1 MVDSTETGKVR
12 LTLDD
17 VFTLSKSA
25 LMNCGADE
33 ANATEIATQLRMAE
47 HAGAHAHGLFRLPW
61 YTGMLQSGKA
71 NGKAEPR
78 IEKLTSSAVRLH
90 GDNGFAP
97 LALKVGRQP
106 LIEAAR
112 AQGIAVLAMTRIM
125 HIGALW
131 PETSALAEE
140 GLSAI
145 AMTSAKPMVAPA
157 GGTKPFFGTNP
168 LAFAWP
174 RGNKPPMI
182 IDMATAAMARGE
194 IQIAA
199 RDGHTVP
206 DGAGIDP
213 NGKPTND
220 PNEILQGAQLA
231 FGGAK
236 GALMALMV
244 DMMAGPLLGEPY
256 SKEQSRTGATDD
268 GVAAGGEIIIAMD
281 PQRLSSRE
289 NAIAHGEELIAEL
302 LAEDGTRLPGAKR
315 IEARPRTEVEGIE
328 IPVSLHQ
335 TIVEL
340 CGR

>member
-1 MVDSTETGKVR
+1 MAENVK
-12 LTLDD
+12 LTLDE
-17 VFTLSKSA
+17 VFALSKSA
-25 LMNCGADE
+25 LMNCGADD
-33 ANATEIATQLRMAE
+33 ANATEIANQLRMAE

-61 YTGMLQSGKA
+61 YAGMLQSGKA
-71 NGKAEPR
+71 NGSAEPTLER
-78 IEKLTSSAVRLH
+78 LTSSAIRLH
-90 GDNGFAP
+90 GHNGFAP
-97 LALKVGRQP
+97 LALKVGRAP

-112 AQGIAVLAMTRIM
+112 AQGIAVLAMTRVM

-131 PETSALAEE
+131 PETSALAEA
-140 GLSAI
+140 GLAAI

-157 GGTKPFFGTNP
+157 GGKKPFFGTNP

-174 RGNKPPMI
+174 RGDKPPMI

-213 NGKPTND
+213 DGNPTND
-220 PNEILQGAQLA
+220 PNEILKGAQLA

-236 GALMALMV
+236 GALMALWV
-244 DMMAGPLLGEPY
+244 DMMVGPLLGEPY

-281 PQRLSSRE
+281 PARLSTRDD
-289 NAIAHGEELIAEL
+289 AIAHGEELIKEL
-302 LAEDGTRLPGAKR
+302 LAEEGTRLPGARR
-315 IEARPRTEVEGIE
+315 IEARPHTEKNGVE

-335 TIVEL
+335 TIIEL
-340 CGR
+340 CG

>member
-1 MVDSTETGKVR
+1 MVDKTEAGKVR
-12 LTLDD
+12 LTLDE
-17 VFTLSKSA
+17 VFALSKSA
-25 LMNCGADE
+25 LMNCGADD

-61 YTGMLQSGKA
+61 YSGMLQSGKA
-71 NGKAEPR
+71 NGSAQPT
-78 IEKLTSSAVRLH
+78 IEQLTSSAIRLH

-97 LALKVGRQP
+97 LALKVGRAP

-112 AQGIAVLAMTRIM
+112 AQGIAVLAMTRMM

-131 PETSALAEE
+131 PETSALAEA
-140 GLSAI
+140 GLAAI

-157 GGTKPFFGTNP
+157 GGAKPFFGTNP
-168 LAFAWP
+168 MAFAWP
-174 RGNKPPMI
+174 RGDQPPMI

-199 RDGHTVP
+199 RDGHAVP

-213 NGKPTND
+213 DGNPTNN

-231 FGGAK
+231 FGGSK
-236 GALMALMV
+236 GALLALMV

-281 PQRLSSRE
+281 PARLSTRD
-289 NAIAHGEELIAEL
+289 NAIAHGEELIKEL
-302 LAEDGTRLPGAKR
+302 LAEDGTRLPGARR
-315 IEARPRTEVEGIE
+315 IEARPRTEKEGVE
-328 IPVSLHQ
+328 IPTSLHD
-335 TIVEL
+335 TIVGL
-340 CGR
+340 CG